1 MKLCFISKG
10 QALHAGQIK
19 PDIMKRKFVI
29 ILVAQ
34 TVIILFLLMF
44 ALVQKSEA
52 DKQFRRAEAERI
64 QAEKNAVAA
73 MKLLQELE
81 KKR

>member
-1 MKLCFISKG
+1 ML
-10 QALHAGQIK
+10 L
-19 PDIMKRKFVI
+19 
-29 ILVAQ
+29 LLAQ
-34 TVIILFLLMF
+34 TAIILFLLMF

-64 QAEKNAVAA
+64 QAEKNAEAA

-81 KKR
+81 KTR

>member
-1 MKLCFISKG
+1 MTDRF
-10 QALHAGQIK
+10 K

>member
-1 MKLCFISKG
+1 
-10 QALHAGQIK
+10 
-19 PDIMKRKFVI
+19 
-29 ILVAQ
+29 
-34 TVIILFLLMF
+34 MF

-64 QAEKNAVAA
+64 QAEKNAEAA

-81 KKR
+81 KTR